1 MNSKKIQGIVL
12 VLVVVLFAGYFIY
25 SKLLKDTGDGFGEK
39 YNQAISDTQAGLYDA
54 SIEDVSY
61 VDLNISYENNATA
74 GTSTTFERS
83 FENAPPLI
91 PHDTEGMFP
100 IVADSNMCLTCHDK
114 AIAEAMQADMP
125 NLKAIPASHYFSIRT
140 EADTGDTAKA
150 ETGDIV
156 SNERFNCDQCHV
168 VQTDAKPLV
177 RNLFQAGFSSDA
189 AKKGSNFREAYNQG
203 VVEEKIKTYGAKV
216 TSEAVQ

>member
-12 VLVVVLFAGYFIY
+12 VLVVVVIAASLLYN
-25 SKLLKDTGDGFGEK
+25 KLSQKEGDGFGAK
-39 YNQAISDTQAGLYDA
+39 YEGAIDDTKAGLYDVTV
-54 SIEDVSY
+54 EDNSY

-74 GTSTTFERS
+74 GTSTKIERA
-83 FENAPPLI
+83 FENAPPMI

-100 IVADSNMCLTCHDK
+100 IVADSNMCLSCHDK

-125 NLKAIPASHYFSIRT
+125 NLKAIPASHYFSIRK
-140 EADTGDTAKA
+140 EADTGDTAAA

-177 RNLFQAGFSSDA
+177 RNLFQADFLSEDS
-189 AKKGSNFREAYNQG
+189 KGASNFKDTYRQG
-203 VVEEKIKTYGAKV
+203 VVEEKIKTR
-216 TSEAVQ
+216 

>member
-12 VLVVVLFAGYFIY
+12 VLVVAVFAGYFIY
-25 SKLLKDTGDGFGEK
+25 SKLLKDSGDGFGAK
-39 YNQAISDTQAGLYDA
+39 YDEAIADTQAGLYDA
-54 SIEDVSY
+54 SIEDNTY
-61 VDLNISYENNATA
+61 IDLGVSYENNATA
-74 GTSTTFERS
+74 GTSTLYERS
-83 FENAPPLI
+83 FENAPPMI

-100 IVADSNMCLTCHDK
+100 IVADSNMCLSCHDK

-125 NLKAIPASHYFSIRT
+125 NLKAIPASHYFSIRK
-140 EADTGDTAKA
+140 EADTGDTTAA

-177 RNLFQAGFSSDA
+177 RNLFQAGFSSEA

-203 VVEEKIKTYGAKV
+203 VVEEKIKTYGG
-216 TSEAVQ
+216 SVQ